1 MRTQN
6 RIYEMNEREQRRYA
20 RVLRL
25 HRERRKKCLMGAAAM
40 IAAFCLILICSFS
53 YNTIRSNASDG
64 YKYYTSITVGVGE
77 SLWEISGNYMDEA
90 HYDSKKDYIA
100 EVCSINHL
108 KDADGI
114 TAGQTLIVP
123 YYSSEYIK

>member
-1 MRTQN
+1 MRGQN
-6 RIYEMNEREQRRYA
+6 SIYEMNEREQRRYA

-25 HRERRKKCLMGAAAM
+25 RRERRRKCLMGAAVM
-40 IAAFCLILICSFS
+40 ITTFCLILICSFS
-53 YNTIRSNASDG
+53 YNTIRSNANDG

-108 KDADGI
+108 KEADDI

>member
-1 MRTQN
+1 
-6 RIYEMNEREQRRYA
+6 
-20 RVLRL
+20 
-25 HRERRKKCLMGAAAM
+25 MGAAVM
-40 IAAFCLILICSFS
+40 ITTFCLILICSFS
-53 YNTIRSNASDG
+53 YNTIRSSANDG

-108 KDADGI
+108 KEADDI

>member
-1 MRTQN
+1 MRGQN
-6 RIYEMNEREQRRYA
+6 SIYEMNEREQRRYA

-25 HRERRKKCLMGAAAM
+25 RRERRRKCLMGAAVM
-40 IAAFCLILICSFS
+40 ITTFCLILICSFS
-53 YNTIRSNASDG
+53 YNTIRSSANDG

-108 KDADGI
+108 KEADDI